1 MRDYL
6 KRALADLSQARKRLR
21 EVESEKTEP
30 IAIVSMG
37 CRLPGGVS
45 SPEDLWELVA
55 GGTDGISAFPTD
67 RGWDV
72 NGLFDP
78 DPERP
83 GKSYVKEG
91 GFVTNAAE
99 FDAAFFGISP
109 REALAMDPQQRLLL
123 ETSWEVFERA
133 GIDPTSLRGRNVGVF
148 AGTKP
153 QDYIPSLE
161 GGESSTE
168 GYALT
173 GSAGAVTSGRVSYT
187 FGFEGPA
194 VSIDTACSS
203 ALVAIHLAAQALRSG
218 ECSLALAGGVS
229 VMATPGAFVA
239 FSRQRGLAS
248 DARCK
253 AFAEGADGTSWA
265 EGVGLLLL
273 ERLSDARRNGHDVLA
288 VVRGSAVNQDGASNG
303 LTAPNGPSQRRVIR
317 QALTNSGLLARD
329 VDAVEAHGTGTSLGD
344 PIEAQALIATY
355 GQGRPADRPLWL
367 GSVKSNLGH
376 TQATAGVAGVIK
388 MVQAMRHG
396 VLPKTLHVDEPSPK
410 VDWSAGAVELLTESR
425 EWPASADRPRRAGVS
440 AFGISGTNAHV
451 ILEGVEPAGP
461 VERAVVPGGV
471 VRDGVVPLVVSGRSP
486 EAVRAQ
492 AVRLAEFLDAQ
503 PDEHRELS
511 LTDAAYSLAT
521 TRARFDHRAVVVAGS
536 VDEAREGLASVRP
549 ESVVAGRLGVLF
561 TGQGAQRV
569 GMGRELHA
577 AFPVFAEA
585 FDEVCAAVDKS
596 LGRSL
601 KDLVF
606 GDVAALL
613 DETRYA
619 QPALF
624 AVEVAL
630 FRLVESWGVRA
641 DVVAGHSIGEVTA
654 AFVAGVWSLE
664 DAAALVV
671 ARGRLMQALPSG
683 GVMFAVEAAEDEVAP
698 LLTEG
703 VSIAA
708 INGAT
713 SLVLSG
719 AGDAVAQVVARF
731 EDRRTKR
738 LRVSH
743 AFHSSLMDPM
753 LEEFRRVAAGL
764 TYHEPAV
771 PVVSNLT
778 GEVADAGRLC
788 SPEYWVEHV
797 RGTVRFHD
805 AVQALRGQKVST
817 FLELGPDGVLSGMV
831 AQDCVPSLRRDMP
844 EDRALLVTLGQLHSR
859 GVDVDWEQVFA
870 GTGARRVDLPTY
882 AFQRQRY
889 WLNPSVSGG
898 DPALATGHPLLDI
911 VVGVPETGGVVATGR
926 LSLAAQPWLA
936 DHAVSGTVLLPG
948 AALVELAIRAGDEVG
963 AEVLRE
969 LVIEAPLVVP
979 EEGAVRVQVSIGED
993 SGSGV
998 RSVAVYS
1005 RADDVDADSA
1015 WVRHASG
1022 QLGGDVPVAG
1032 AELSVWPPEGA
1043 VAVDVS
1049 HLYAELGA
1057 RGYGYGPA
1065 FQGLRAVWRR
1075 KDEVFAEVALPS
1087 SEVDS
1092 VGGFGLHPALLDA
1105 ALHAGAFS
1113 GARESDGDGLF
1124 LPFAWSGVS
1133 LHASGASSLRV
1144 RLTSTGAES
1153 LSLDLADGAGV
1164 PVASVESLVLRA
1176 VTEEQLRVSGG
1187 GGGDALFRVE
1197 WSPVPVREDAD
1208 DVAVDAEVELLE
1220 VESAALSA
1228 EDVCRVSA
1236 DVLSVV
1242 QSFLGSSGSGCLVV
1256 VTRGA
1261 VDVAG
1266 SVDAAGGGGSGVVD
1280 PVAAAVWGLV
1290 RSAQAENPGRI
1301 VLLDVAVG
1309 EPVPVGGVLAGV
1321 VASGEPQV
1329 AVRSGGV
1336 FVPRLSRVASPV
1348 SVEPVFRAGGTVLVT
1363 GGTGTLGAVV
1373 ARHLVAVH
1381 GVRSLVLTSRRGLE
1395 APGAQVLKAELERA
1409 GAVVR
1414 VAACDVADRDA
1425 LAGLLKDMLADAPLS
1440 GVVHT
1445 AGVLDDGVIAG
1456 LTPGRLAGVFR
1467 PKVDAVLTLHEVTQG
1482 MDLDAF
1488 VLYSSASG
1496 VLGGPGQG
1504 NYSAANAFLDAFAQ
1518 WRRGQGLP
1526 AVSLAWG
1533 LWGASSAM
1541 TGSLGESDQ
1550 ARMSRGGVRPLSVDE
1565 GMALFDAGVGAG
1577 EAHLVPVKFDF
1588 AALTEQAATDQ
1599 MPSMLR
1605 GLVRRPR
1612 RTAFAES
1619 GSTTGDSLTGSLAAL
1634 AVDEQKRHLVELVSG
1649 EAAVVLGH
1657 AGAGSIGAGQAF
1669 NDLGFDSLTAV
1680 ELRNRLNAVTGLRL
1694 PATLIFDYPSP
1705 GVLAEFLR
1713 LELVGEEA
1721 VAAEAVAG
1729 RGLSAVSVAEDP
1741 IAIVAMGCRLP
1752 GGVGS
1757 PEDLWRLVA
1766 EGRDG
1771 ISAFPEDRGWDV
1783 ERLFD
1788 PDPDAVGKSSVRHGG
1803 FLHDAGEFDPGFFG
1817 ISPREALAMD
1827 PQQRLLLETS
1837 WEVLERAGI
1846 DPTSLKGSR
1855 TGVFAGAMYHDYSE
1869 AVAAGSLASG
1879 RISYALGLEGPSVT
1893 VDTAC
1898 SSSLVAMHSAIQ
1910 ALRNGEC
1917 SLALAGGVAVM
1928 STPIAFVQFSRQ
1940 RGLAADGRCK
1950 SFAAGADGTSWAEG
1964 VGLVLLERLSD
1975 ARRNGHEVLAL
1986 VRGSAVNQDGASNG
2000 ITAPNGP
2007 SQQRVIRQALA
2018 SAGLSAADVDAVEAH
2033 GTGTSLGDPIEAQ
2046 ALIATYGQE
2055 RSGEDRP
2062 LWLGSLK
2069 SNIGHAQ
2076 AAAGVAGVI
2085 KMVQAM
2091 RHGVLPKTLHVDE
2104 PSPKVDWSA
2113 GAVELLTESREWPAV
2128 PDRPRRAAVSSFGI
2142 SGTNAHVILEAVAPV
2157 APVAPVVP
2165 GGVVRDGVVP
2175 LVVSGRS
2182 PEAVRAQVAR
2192 LAEFLGQ
2199 ERGLTLPD
2207 VAYSLA
2213 TSRARFDHRAVVVA
2227 GSVDEAREGLA
2238 SVDPQGVVAGRL
2250 GVLFTGQ
2257 GSQRVGMGRGLYEAF
2272 PVFAEA
2278 FNEVCAVVD
2287 EGLGRSLKDLVFG
2300 DEAALL
2306 DETRYAQ
2313 PALFA
2318 VEVALFRLVE
2328 SWGVRPHYV
2337 AGHSIGEVTAAF
2349 VAGVWSLED
2358 AAALVVARG
2367 RLMQALPSGGVMF
2380 AVEAAE
2386 DEVTPLLTEGVSIAA
2401 INGPTSLVLS
2411 GAGDAVAQVV
2421 SRFEDRRTKRL
2432 RVSHAF
2438 HSSLMDPM
2446 LEEFRRVAAG
2456 LTYHEPVVPVV
2467 SNLTGEVAD
2476 AGRLCSP
2483 EYWVEHVRGTV
2494 RFHDGVQALRE
2505 QKVSTFLE
2513 LGPDGVLSGM
2523 VAQDCVPSL
2532 RRDVPEGRA
2541 LLVTL
2546 GQLHSRGVDVDWEQ
2560 VFAGAG
2566 ARRVDLPTYAF
2577 QRQRYWL
2584 NSNVPVADPA
2594 FAVEHPLLDSVI
2606 SVPDTGG
2613 VVATGR
2619 LSLAAQP
2626 WLADHAVSGTVLL
2639 PGTALVELAVRA
2651 GDEVGARSLR
2661 ELIIEAP
2668 LVIPDKGA
2676 VRIQVSVGADTGN
2689 GVRSVAVYSRPDDTE
2704 AGSPWVR
2711 HASGQLSAEAP
2722 VPGAAFRVW
2731 PPEGAVAVNV
2741 TDLYEGLADR
2751 GYGYGPVFQG
2761 LRAVWRRDDQVFAE
2775 VALPSGEADA
2785 AAGFGLH
2792 PALLDAA
2799 LHAGAFAE
2807 PHGSDD
2813 EGGGGVRLPFAWSGV
2828 SLHAS
2833 GASSLRVRLT
2843 STGAESLSLDLA
2855 DGAGVPVASVESLV
2869 LRAVTEEQLRV
2880 SGGGGGDALFR
2891 VEWSPVPV
2899 REDADDVAVDAEVE
2913 LLEVES
2919 AALSAG
2925 DVCRVSADVL
2935 SGVQSFLVSSGSG
2948 CLVVVTRGAVDV
2960 AGSVDAAGGGGSGV
2974 VDPVAAAVWGLVRS
2988 AQAENPGRIVLLDVA
3003 VGEPV
3008 PVGGVLAGVVASG
3021 ESQVAVR
3028 SGGVFV
3034 PRLVRA
3040 VVPGSVEPV
3049 FRAGGTVLVT
3059 GGTGTLGA
3067 VVARHLV
3074 AVHGV
3079 RSLVLTSR
3087 RGLEAPGAQRLK
3099 AELERSGAVVRV
3111 AACDVADRDALAGL
3125 LKDMLADAPLSGV
3138 VHTAGVLDDGVI
3150 AGLTPERLAGVFRP
3164 KVDAVLTL
3172 HEATRDLDLD
3182 AFVLYS
3188 SASGVLG
3195 GPGQGNYSAANAFLD
3210 AFAQWRRGQGLP
3222 AVSLA
3227 WGLWGDTGGMA
3238 GALDETDQARMRRSG
3253 VRPLSVDEGMAL
3265 FDAAI
3270 GADEPAL
3277 VPVKFDLTALAAQ
3290 AGAGQL
3296 ATMLQELVRRPRRTA
3311 ASGGPVPADTL
3322 SDRLAGLPEEEQTE
3336 TLLDLVRDEV
3346 AVVLGHADAGN
3357 IIPGQAFSE
3366 LGFDSL
3372 TAVELRN
3379 RLAGVT
3385 GLPLPATLIFDY
3397 PSPAAITEH
3406 LRAELVPEAATGTV
3420 QLADVDEAGLR
3431 KALASVPLARLEE
3444 LGVLRQLLRL
3454 VAAAPGAADSGTAA
3468 SASSETRQNAAHMI
3482 ADMDVADLIERAMGN
3497 TTN

>member
-21 EVESEKTEP
+21 EVESEKTDP

-45 SPEDLWELVA
+45 SPADLWELVA

-67 RGWDV
+67 RGWEV

-91 GFVTNAAE
+91 GFVTDAAE
-99 FDAAFFGISP
+99 FDAGFFGISP

-273 ERLSDARRNGHDVLA
+273 ERLSDARRNGHEVLA
-288 VVRGSAVNQDGASNG
+288 LVRGSAVNQDGASNG

-317 QALTNSGLLARD
+317 QALTNSGLLATD

-367 GSVKSNLGH
+367 GSVKSNIGH

-396 VLPKTLHVDEPSPK
+396 VLPKTLHVDAPSSE

-425 EWPASADRPRRAGVS
+425 EWPAVADRPRRAGVS

-451 ILEGVEPAGP
+451 ILEAVEPAGP

-492 AVRLAEFLDAQ
+492 AVRLAEFLDR
-503 PDEHRELS
+503 ERELS

-521 TRARFDHRAVVVAGS
+521 ARARFDHRAVVVAGS
-536 VDEAREGLASVRP
+536 VEEARVGLASVRS
-549 ESVVAGRLGVLF
+549 ETVVAGRLGVLF
-561 TGQGAQRV
+561 TGQGAQRA
-569 GMGRELHA
+569 GMGRELYEV
-577 AFPVFAEA
+577 FPVFADA

-606 GDVAALL
+606 GDEAALL

-630 FRLVESWGVRA
+630 FRLVRSWGVRPHY
-641 DVVAGHSIGEVTA
+641 VAGHSIGEVTA
-654 AFVAGVWSLE
+654 AYVAGVWSLE

-683 GVMFAVEAAEDEVAP
+683 GVMFAVEAAEGEVTP
-698 LLTEG
+698 LLGDG
-703 VSIAA
+703 VSVAA

-719 AGDAVAQVVARF
+719 AEDAVAAVVARF
-731 EDRRTKR
+731 EGRRIKR

-753 LEEFRRVAAGL
+753 LEEFRRVVAGL

-805 AVQALRGQKVST
+805 GVQTLREQKVST
-817 FLELGPDGVLSGMV
+817 FVELGPDGVLSGMV
-831 AQDCVPSLRRDMP
+831 AQDCVPSLRRGMP

-859 GVDVDWEQVFA
+859 GVDVDWEKVFA

-936 DHAVSGTVLLPG
+936 DHAVSGRVLLPG

-963 AEVLRE
+963 ADVLRE

-979 EEGAVRVQVSIGED
+979 DEGAVRVQVSVGED

-1005 RADDVDADSA
+1005 RADDADADSA

-1022 QLGGDVPVAG
+1022 QLGGNVPAAG
-1032 AELSVWPPEGA
+1032 AGLGVWPPEGA

-1057 RGYGYGPA
+1057 RGYGYGPV

-1197 WSPVPVREDAD
+1197 WSRLPVRDDAD
-1208 DVAVDAEVELLE
+1208 ATADAEVLE
-1220 VESAALSA
+1220 VPSAALDA
-1228 EDVCRVSA
+1228 GAVCAVTA
-1236 DVLSVV
+1236 GVLSAV
-1242 QSFLGSSGSGCLVV
+1242 QSFLVSSGSGRLVV

-1261 VDVAG
+1261 VDVA
-1266 SVDAAGGGGSGVVD
+1266 AGGGSGVVD

-1290 RSAQAENPGRI
+1290 RSAQAENPGRM
-1301 VLLDVAVG
+1301 VLLDVGVG
-1309 EPVPVGGVLAGV
+1309 EPVPAGKVLAGV
-1321 VASGEPQV
+1321 VALGEPQV

-1336 FVPRLSRVASPV
+1336 FVPRLVRAVVPGF
-1348 SVEPVFRAGGTVLVT
+1348 VEPVFRSGGTVLVT

-1395 APGAQVLKAELERA
+1395 APGAQMLKAELEQA

-1425 LAGLLKDMLADAPLS
+1425 LAGLLAGVPVDAPLS

-1456 LTPGRLAGVFR
+1456 LTAERLAGVFR
-1467 PKVDAVLTLHEVTQG
+1467 PKVDAVLTLHEATQG

-1488 VLYSSASG
+1488 VLYSSAAG

-1550 ARMSRGGVRPLSVDE
+1550 ARMSRGGIRPLSVDE
-1565 GMALFDAGVGAG
+1565 GMALFDAGLGAD
-1577 EAHLVPVKFDF
+1577 EPALVPVKFDF
-1588 AALTEQAATDQ
+1588 AVLTEQAATDR
-1599 MPSMLR
+1599 MPFMLR
-1605 GLVRRPR
+1605 GLIRRPR
-1612 RTAFAES
+1612 RTAVADT
-1619 GSTTGDSLTGSLAAL
+1619 GSTIGDSLTGSLAAL
-1634 AVDEQKRHLVELVSG
+1634 TVDEQKRHLVELVSG
-1649 EAAVVLGH
+1649 EVAVVLGH

-1713 LELVGEEA
+1713 VELVGEEA
-1721 VAAEAVAG
+1721 VAESVAG
-1729 RGLSAVSVAEDP
+1729 RGLSAVSVSEDP

-1752 GGVGS
+1752 GGVAS

-1783 ERLFD
+1783 ARLFD
-1788 PDPDAVGKSSVRHGG
+1788 PDPDAVGRSTVRHGG
-1803 FLHDAGEFDPGFFG
+1803 FLHDAGEFDPAFFG
-1817 ISPREALAMD
+1817 VSPREALAMD

-1898 SSSLVAMHSAIQ
+1898 SSSLVAMHSAMQ
-1910 ALRNGEC
+1910 SLRNGEC

-2000 ITAPNGP
+2000 LTAPNGP

-2018 SAGLSAADVDAVEAH
+2018 NAGLSAADVDAVEAH

-2055 RSGEDRP
+2055 RPGVDRP

-2113 GAVELLTESREWPAV
+2113 GAVELLTEPQQWQAAHG
-2128 PDRPRRAAVSSFGI
+2128 RPRRAAVSSFGI
-2142 SGTNAHVILEAVAPV
+2142 SGTNAHLILEAVEKDAPEPT
-2157 APVAPVVP
+2157 ATR
-2165 GGVVRDGVVP
+2165 GLVP
-2175 LVVSGRS
+2175 LVLSGRTA
-2182 PEAVRAQVAR
+2182 EAVSAQARR
-2192 LAEFLGQ
+2192 LAGHLELHR
-2199 ERGLTLPD
+2199 ELSLTD
-2207 VAYSLA
+2207 AAYSLA
-2213 TSRARFDHRAVVVA
+2213 TTRARFDHRAVVVA
-2227 GSVDEAREGLA
+2227 GSVEEAREGLA
-2238 SVDPQGVVAGRL
+2238 SVRPETVVAGRL

-2257 GSQRVGMGRGLYEAF
+2257 GAQRAGMGRELYEVF
-2272 PVFAEA
+2272 PVFADA
-2278 FNEVCAVVD
+2278 FDEVCAAVD
-2287 EGLGRSLKDLVFG
+2287 KSLGRSLKDLVFG

-2306 DETRYAQ
+2306 DETGYAQ

-2337 AGHSIGEVTAAF
+2337 AGHSIGEVTAAY

-2386 DEVTPLLTEGVSIAA
+2386 GEVTPLLGDGVSVAA
-2401 INGPTSLVLS
+2401 INGATSLVLS
-2411 GAGDAVAQVV
+2411 GAEDAVAAVV
-2421 SRFEDRRTKRL
+2421 ARFEGRRIKRL

-2446 LEEFRRVAAG
+2446 LEEFRRVVAG
-2456 LTYHEPVVPVV
+2456 LTYHEPAVPVV

-2494 RFHDGVQALRE
+2494 RFHDGVQTLRS
-2505 QKVSTFLE
+2505 QKVSTFVE

-2532 RRDVPEGRA
+2532 RRDMPEDRA

-2546 GQLHSRGVDVDWEQ
+2546 GQLHSRGVDVDWEK
-2560 VFAGAG
+2560 VFAGTG

-2584 NSNVPVADPA
+2584 NSNVSVGDPA
-2594 FAVEHPLLDSVI
+2594 FAVEHALLDSVI

-2639 PGTALVELAVRA
+2639 PGAALVELAVRA

-2668 LVIPDKGA
+2668 LVIPDRGA
-2676 VRIQVSVGADTGN
+2676 VRIQVSVGEDSGS
-2689 GVRSVAVYSRPDDTE
+2689 GVRSVAVYSRADD
-2704 AGSPWVR
+2704 ADADSAWVR
-2711 HASGQLSAEAP
+2711 HASGQLGGN
-2722 VPGAAFRVW
+2722 VPAAGAGLGVW
-2731 PPEGAVAVNV
+2731 PPEGAVAVDV
-2741 TDLYEGLADR
+2741 SHLYEGLADR
-2751 GYGYGPVFQG
+2751 GYGYGPAFQG
-2761 LRAVWRRDDQVFAE
+2761 LRAVWRRDDEVFAE
-2775 VALPSGEADA
+2775 VALPSGEVDA

-2813 EGGGGVRLPFAWSGV
+2813 EGEGVRLPFAWSGV

-2869 LRAVTEEQLRV
+2869 VRGVTEEQLRV

-2891 VEWSPVPV
+2891 VEWSRLPV
-2899 REDADDVAVDAEVE
+2899 RDDADATADAEV
-2913 LLEVES
+2913 LEVPS
-2919 AALSAG
+2919 AALDAG
-2925 DVCRVSADVL
+2925 AVCAVTAGVL
-2935 SGVQSFLVSSGSG
+2935 SAVQSFLVSSGSG
-2948 CLVVVTRGAVDV
+2948 RLVVVTRGAVDV
-2960 AGSVDAAGGGGSGV
+2960 AAGGGSGV

-2988 AQAENPGRIVLLDVA
+2988 AQAENPGRMVLLDVG

-3008 PVGGVLAGVVASG
+3008 PAGKVLAGVVALG
-3021 ESQVAVR
+3021 EPQVAVR

-3034 PRLVRA
+3034 PRLSR
-3040 VVPGSVEPV
+3040 VVSPSSAEPV
-3049 FRAGGTVLVT
+3049 FRSGGTVLVT

-3087 RGLEAPGAQRLK
+3087 RGLEAPGAQMLK
-3099 AELERSGAVVRV
+3099 AELEQAGAVVRV

-3125 LKDMLADAPLSGV
+3125 LNDMLADAPLSGV

-3150 AGLTPERLAGVFRP
+3150 AGLTAERLAGVFRP

-3172 HEATRDLDLD
+3172 HEATQGMDLD

-3188 SASGVLG
+3188 SAAGVLG

-3265 FDAAI
+3265 FDAGL

-3290 AGAGQL
+3290 VGVGQL
-3296 ATMLQELVRRPRRTA
+3296 ATMLQGLVRRPRRTA
-3311 ASGGPVPADTL
+3311 AAGGPVPADTL

-3336 TLLDLVRDEV
+3336 RLLDLVRDEV

-3385 GLPLPATLIFDY
+3385 GIPLPATLIFDY
-3397 PSPAAITEH
+3397 PSPAAITEL
-3406 LRAELVPEAATGTV
+3406 LRAELVPDAATGTV

-3444 LGVLRQLLRL
+3444 LGVLGQLLRL
-3454 VAAAPGAADSGTAA
+3454 VAAPGAADSGAA
-3468 SASSETRQNAAHMI
+3468 TSASSETRQNAAHMI

>member
-21 EVESEKTEP
+21 EVESEKADP

-91 GFVTNAAE
+91 GFVTDAAE

-317 QALTNSGLLARD
+317 QALTNSGLLATD

-396 VLPKTLHVDEPSPK
+396 VLPKTLHVDAPSSE

-425 EWPASADRPRRAGVS
+425 VWPAAADRPRRAGVS

-451 ILEGVEPAGP
+451 ILEAVEPAVR
-461 VERAVVPGGV
+461 VERAVVP
-471 VRDGVVPLVVSGRSP
+471 DGVVPLVVSGKSP

-492 AVRLAEFLDAQ
+492 AARLAGFLDQ
-503 PDEHRELS
+503 ERGLTLS
-511 LTDAAYSLAT
+511 DVAFSLAT
-521 TRARFDHRAVVVAGS
+521 ARARFDHRAVVVAGS
-536 VDEAREGLASVRP
+536 VEEAREGLASVDP
-549 ESVVAGRLGVLF
+549 QGVVAGRLGVLF

-577 AFPVFAEA
+577 VFPVFAEA
-585 FDEVCAAVDKS
+585 FDEVCAAVDEI

-606 GDVAALL
+606 EGGDLL

-630 FRLVESWGVRA
+630 FRLVESWGVRPHYL
-641 DVVAGHSIGEVTA
+641 AGHSIGEVTA

-683 GVMFAVEAAEDEVAP
+683 GVMFAVEAAEDEVTP
-698 LLTEG
+698 LLTDG

-708 INGAT
+708 VNGAT

-719 AGDAVAQVVARF
+719 AGDAVAAVVARF

-753 LEEFRRVAAGL
+753 LEEFRRVVAGL
-764 TYHEPAV
+764 TFHEPV
-771 PVVSNLT
+771 LPVVSNLT

-805 AVQALRGQKVST
+805 GVQALRDQKVST
-817 FLELGPDGVLSGMV
+817 FVELGPDGVLSAMV
-831 AQDCVPSLRRDMP
+831 AQDCVPSLRRDLA
-844 EDRALLVTLGQLHSR
+844 EDRALLTALGQLHSR
-859 GVDVDWEQVFA
+859 GVDVDWEKVFA
-870 GTGARRVDLPTY
+870 GTGAQRVDLPTY
-882 AFQRQRY
+882 AFQRQRF

-926 LSLAAQPWLA
+926 LSLVTQPWLA

-963 AEVLRE
+963 AGVLRE

-979 EEGAVRVQVSIGED
+979 DEGAVRIQVSVGED
-993 SGSGV
+993 IGSGV
-998 RSVAVYS
+998 RPVAVYS
-1005 RADDVDADSA
+1005 RPDDTEADSP

-1022 QLGGDVPVAG
+1022 QLGAEVAVPAAG
-1032 AELSVWPPEGA
+1032 FGVWPPEGA

-1049 HLYAELGA
+1049 HLYTELGA
-1057 RGYGYGPA
+1057 RGYGYGPV
-1065 FQGLRAVWRR
+1065 FEGLRAVWRR
-1075 KDEVFAEVALPS
+1075 KDEVFAEVALPA

-1197 WSPVPVREDAD
+1197 WSPVPVRDDAD
-1208 DVAVDAEVELLE
+1208 AAADVEVLEVPSAAPDAGAVVAVTAGV
-1220 VESAALSA
+1220 LSA
-1228 EDVCRVSA
+1228 
-1236 DVLSVV
+1236 V
-1242 QSFLGSSGSGCLVV
+1242 QSFLVSSGSGRLVV

-1261 VDVAG
+1261 VVVA
-1266 SVDAAGGGGSGVVD
+1266 VGGGSGGVD
-1280 PVAAAVWGLV
+1280 PVVAAVWGLV

-1301 VLLDVAVG
+1301 VLLDVAAG
-1309 EPVPVGGVLAGV
+1309 DPVPVGGVLAGV
-1321 VASGEPQV
+1321 VALGEPQV

-1336 FVPRLSRVASPV
+1336 FVPRLVRAVVAS
-1348 SVEPVFRAGGTVLVT
+1348 SAEPVFRSGGTVLVT
-1363 GGTGTLGAVV
+1363 GGTGSLGAVV

-1381 GVRSLVLTSRRGLE
+1381 GVRSLVLTSRRGLD
-1395 APGAQVLKAELERA
+1395 APGARTLKAELEQA

-1425 LAGLLKDMLADAPLS
+1425 LAGLLAGVPVDAPLS

-1456 LTPGRLAGVFR
+1456 LTAERLAGVFR
-1467 PKVDAVLTLHEVTQG
+1467 PKVDAVLTLHEATRG

-1550 ARMSRGGVRPLSVDE
+1550 ARMSRGGIRPLSVEE
-1565 GMALFDAGVGAG
+1565 GMALFDAGLGAD

-1588 AALTEQAATDQ
+1588 AALTEQAATDR

-1612 RTAFAES
+1612 RTAVAETS
-1619 GSTTGDSLTGSLAAL
+1619 STIGDSLTGSLAAL
-1634 AVDEQKRHLVELVSG
+1634 TVDEQKRHLVELVSG
-1649 EAAVVLGH
+1649 EVAVVLGH

-1721 VAAEAVAG
+1721 VAAESVAG

-1752 GGVGS
+1752 GGVAS

-1783 ERLFD
+1783 ARLFD
-1788 PDPDAVGKSSVRHGG
+1788 PDPDAVGKSTVRHGG
-1803 FLHDAGEFDPGFFG
+1803 FLHDAGEFDPAFFG

-1855 TGVFAGAMYHDYSE
+1855 TGVFTGAMYHDYSE

-1879 RISYALGLEGPSVT
+1879 RISYALGLEGPSLT

-1898 SSSLVAMHSAIQ
+1898 SSSLVAMHSAMQ
-1910 ALRNGEC
+1910 SLRNGEC

-2000 ITAPNGP
+2000 LTAPNGP

-2018 SAGLSAADVDAVEAH
+2018 SAGLSAADIDVVEAH

-2055 RSGEDRP
+2055 RPGQDRP

-2113 GAVELLTESREWPAV
+2113 GAVELLTESRQWPAE
-2128 PDRPRRAAVSSFGI
+2128 PFRPRRAAVSSFGI
-2142 SGTNAHVILEAVAPV
+2142 SGTNAHVILEAVEPAV
-2157 APVAPVVP
+2157 RVERAVVP
-2165 GGVVRDGVVP
+2165 DGVVP

-2182 PEAVRAQVAR
+2182 PEAVRVQAAR
-2192 LAEFLGQ
+2192 LAGFLGQ
-2199 ERGLTLPD
+2199 EPGLSLTD
-2207 VAYSLA
+2207 VALSLA
-2213 TSRARFDHRAVVVA
+2213 VARARFDHRVVVVA
-2227 GSVDEAREGLA
+2227 GSVEEAREGLA
-2238 SVDPQGVVAGRL
+2238 SVDPQVVIPGRL

-2257 GSQRVGMGRGLYEAF
+2257 GAQRVGMGRELHAAF

-2278 FNEVCAVVD
+2278 FDEVCAAVD
-2287 EGLGRSLKDLVFG
+2287 EILGRSLKDLVFEGG
-2300 DEAALL
+2300 DLL

-2328 SWGVRPHYV
+2328 SWGVRPHYL

-2386 DEVTPLLTEGVSIAA
+2386 DEVTPLLTDGVSIAA
-2401 INGPTSLVLS
+2401 VNGATSLVLS
-2411 GAGDAVAQVV
+2411 GAGDAVAAVV
-2421 SRFEDRRTKRL
+2421 ARFEDRRTKRL

-2446 LEEFRRVAAG
+2446 LEEFRRVVAG
-2456 LTYHEPVVPVV
+2456 LTFHEPVLPVV

-2494 RFHDGVQALRE
+2494 RFHDGVQALRD
-2505 QKVSTFLE
+2505 QKVSTFVE

-2532 RRDVPEGRA
+2532 RRDLAEDRA

-2546 GQLHSRGVDVDWEQ
+2546 GQLHSRGVDVDWEK

-2577 QRQRYWL
+2577 QRQRFWL

-2594 FAVEHPLLDSVI
+2594 FALEHPLLDSVI

-2613 VVATGR
+2613 VLCTGR

-2651 GDEVGARSLR
+2651 GDEVRTGALR
-2661 ELIIEAP
+2661 ELVIEAP
-2668 LVIPDKGA
+2668 LVIPDGGA
-2676 VRIQVSVGADTGN
+2676 IRVQVSVGADTGS
-2689 GVRSVAVYSRPDDTE
+2689 GVRPVAVYSRPDDTE
-2704 AGSPWVR
+2704 ADSPWVR
-2711 HASGQLSAEAP
+2711 HASGQLGAEVA
-2722 VPGAAFRVW
+2722 VPAAGFGVW
-2731 PPEGAVAVNV
+2731 PPEGAVAVDV
-2741 TDLYEGLADR
+2741 SDAYEKLTDR

-2761 LRAVWRRDDQVFAE
+2761 LRAVWRRDDEVFAE
-2775 VALPSGEADA
+2775 VALPSGEVDS

-2799 LHAGAFAE
+2799 LHAGAFAGARE
-2807 PHGSDD
+2807 SDG
-2813 EGGGGVRLPFAWSGV
+2813 EGLFLPFAWNGV

-2855 DGAGVPVASVESLV
+2855 DGEGVPVASVESLV

-2880 SGGGGGDALFR
+2880 SGGGDGDALFR

-2899 REDADDVAVDAEVE
+2899 REDADDVEVE
-2913 LLEVES
+2913 VEVLEVPSASLDARAVREVTAGVLS
-2919 AALSAG
+2919 AA
-2925 DVCRVSADVL
+2925 
-2935 SGVQSFLVSSGSG
+2935 QSFLGSSGSG
-2948 CLVVVTRGAVDV
+2948 WLVVVTRGAVDV
-2960 AGSVDAAGGGGSGV
+2960 GVGGGSAG
-2974 VDPVAAAVWGLVRS
+2974 VDPVAAAVWGLMRS
-2988 AQAENPGRIVLLDVA
+2988 AQAESPGRVVLVDVA
-3003 VGEPV
+3003 AGEPV

-3034 PRLVRA
+3034 PRLVRVVA
-3040 VVPGSVEPV
+3040 VPSGGGV
-3049 FRAGGTVLVT
+3049 FRPGGTVLVT

-3079 RSLVLTSR
+3079 RSLVLASR
-3087 RGLEAPGAQRLK
+3087 RGIDAPGAVALR
-3099 AELERSGAVVRV
+3099 AELERAGAEVVV
-3111 AACDVADRDALAGL
+3111 AACDVADRDALAELVGSVP
-3125 LKDMLADAPLSGV
+3125 AGAPLSGV

-3210 AFAQWRRGQGLP
+3210 GFARWRRGQGLS

-3227 WGLWGDTGGMA
+3227 WGLWDDIGGMA
-3238 GALDETDQARMRRSG
+3238 GALDQTDQARMRRSG
-3253 VRPLSVDEGMAL
+3253 IRPLSVEEGMAL

-3270 GADEPAL
+3270 GADEPAPI
-3277 VPVKFDLTALAAQ
+3277 PVKFDLTALSAQ
-3290 AGAGQL
+3290 AGADQL
-3296 ATMLQELVRRPRRTA
+3296 PSILKGLVRKLRRNA
-3311 ASGGPVPADTL
+3311 AVGGPVPADSL
-3322 SDRLAGLPEEEQTE
+3322 SVRLAGLPEEAQTE
-3336 TLLDLVRDEV
+3336 ALLDLVRDEV
-3346 AVVLGHADAGN
+3346 AVVLGHTDPGN

-3379 RLAGVT
+3379 RLAGAT
-3385 GLPLPATLIFDY
+3385 GISLPATLIFDY

-3406 LRAELVPEAATGTV
+3406 LRAELIPDAATGTV
-3420 QLADVDEAGLR
+3420 ELADVDEVGLR
-3431 KALASVPLARLEE
+3431 KALASVPLNRLEE
-3444 LGVLRQLLRL
+3444 LGVLQQLLRL
-3454 VAAAPGAADSGTAA
+3454 VAATPGAADSGATTV
-3468 SASSETRQNAAHMI
+3468 ASSATRQNAAHLI

>member
-1 MRDYL
+1 MTTNDDKLRDYL

-21 EVESEKTEP
+21 EVESEKTDP
-30 IAIVSMG
+30 IAIVAMG

-67 RGWDV
+67 RGWNV

-91 GFVTNAAE
+91 GFVTDAAE

-239 FSRQRGLAS
+239 FSRQRGLAP

-317 QALTNSGLLARD
+317 QALTNSGLLATD

-396 VLPKTLHVDEPSPK
+396 VLPKTLHVDAPSSE

-425 EWPASADRPRRAGVS
+425 EWPAVADRPRRAGVS

-451 ILEGVEPAGP
+451 IVEGVEPAAL
-461 VERAVVPGGV
+461 VERAVVPG
-471 VRDGVVPLVVSGRSP
+471 GVVPLVVSGRSP

-492 AVRLAEFLDAQ
+492 AVRLAGFLDQ
-503 PDEHRELS
+503 ERELS

-521 TRARFDHRAVVVAGS
+521 SRARFDHRAVVVAGS
-536 VDEAREGLASVRP
+536 VEEAREGLASVRP
-549 ESVVAGRLGVLF
+549 ETVVAGRLGVLF
-561 TGQGAQRV
+561 TGQGAQRA
-569 GMGRELHA
+569 GMGRELYA
-577 AFPVFAEA
+577 AFPVFAEV
-585 FDEVCAAVDKS
+585 FDGVCVAVDKS

-606 GDVAALL
+606 EGGDLL

-630 FRLVESWGVRA
+630 FRLLESWGVRPHY
-641 DVVAGHSIGEVTA
+641 VAGHSIGEVTA

-671 ARGRLMQALPSG
+671 ARGRLMQVLPSG
-683 GVMFAVEAAEDEVAP
+683 GVMFAVEAAEEEVTP
-698 LLTEG
+698 LLTDG

-708 INGAT
+708 INGPA

-719 AGDAVAQVVARF
+719 AEDVVAQVVARF
-731 EDRRTKR
+731 ADRRVKR

-753 LEEFRRVAAGL
+753 LEEFRRVVAGL
-764 TYHEPAV
+764 TYREPVVA
-771 PVVSNLT
+771 VVSNLT

-805 AVQALRGQKVST
+805 GVQALREQRVST
-817 FLELGPDGVLSGMV
+817 FVELGPDGVLSGMV
-831 AQDCVPSLRRDMP
+831 AQDCVPSLRRDLP
-844 EDRALLVTLGQLHSR
+844 EDRALLTALGQLHSR
-859 GVDVDWEQVFA
+859 GVDVDWAKVFA
-870 GTGARRVDLPTY
+870 GTGAQRVDLPTY
-882 AFQRQRY
+882 AFQRQRF

-979 EEGAVRVQVSIGED
+979 DEGAVRVQVSVGAD
-993 SGSGV
+993 TGSGV

-1005 RADDVDADSA
+1005 RADDADSDSA

-1022 QLGGDVPVAG
+1022 QLGGDVPAAG
-1032 AELSVWPPEGA
+1032 AGLSVWPPEGA

-1197 WSPVPVREDAD
+1197 WSRRPVRDDAD
-1208 DVAVDAEVELLE
+1208 DVEVELLE
-1220 VESAALSA
+1220 VESASLSA
-1228 EDVCRVSA
+1228 RDVRRVSA
-1236 DVLSVV
+1236 GVLSAV
-1242 QSFLGSSGSGCLVV
+1242 QSFLVSSGSGRLVV

-1266 SVDAAGGGGSGVVD
+1266 PVDAAGGGGSGVVD

-1290 RSAQAENPGRI
+1290 RSAQAEDPGRI

-1309 EPVPVGGVLAGV
+1309 EPVPAGGVLAGV

-1336 FVPRLSRVASPV
+1336 FVARLVRAVVPA

-1395 APGAQVLKAELERA
+1395 APGAQMLKAELEQA

-1425 LAGLLKDMLADAPLS
+1425 LAQLLAGVPVDAPLS

-1456 LTPGRLAGVFR
+1456 LTAERLAGVFR
-1467 PKVDAVLTLHEVTQG
+1467 PKVDAVLTLHEATRG
-1482 MDLDAF
+1482 LDLDVF

-1550 ARMSRGGVRPLSVDE
+1550 ARMSRGGIRPLSVDE
-1565 GMALFDAGVGAG
+1565 GMALFDSAIGAD

-1588 AALTEQAATDQ
+1588 AVLTEQAATDQ
-1599 MPSMLR
+1599 MPSVLR

-1612 RTAFAES
+1612 RTAVAES
-1619 GSTTGDSLTGSLAAL
+1619 GSTISDSLTGSLAAL
-1634 AVDEQKRHLVELVSG
+1634 TVDEQQRHLVELVSG
-1649 EAAVVLGH
+1649 EVAVVLGH

-1721 VAAEAVAG
+1721 VAAESVAG
-1729 RGLSAVSVAEDP
+1729 RGLSAVSVSEDP

-1752 GGVGS
+1752 GGVAS

-1783 ERLFD
+1783 ARLFD
-1788 PDPDAVGKSSVRHGG
+1788 PDPDAVGKSTVRHGG

-1855 TGVFAGAMYHDYSE
+1855 TGVFTGAMYHDYSE

-1898 SSSLVAMHSAIQ
+1898 SSSLVAMHSAMQ

-2000 ITAPNGP
+2000 LTAPNGP

-2046 ALIATYGQE
+2046 ALIATYG
-2055 RSGEDRP
+2055 RGRPADRP

-2091 RHGVLPKTLHVDE
+2091 RHGVLPKTLHVDA
-2104 PSPKVDWSA
+2104 PSSEVDWSA

-2128 PDRPRRAAVSSFGI
+2128 ADRPRRAAVSSFGI
-2142 SGTNAHVILEAVAPV
+2142 SGTNAHLILEAVEKDASEPTTTR
-2157 APVAPVVP
+2157 
-2165 GGVVRDGVVP
+2165 GLVP
-2175 LVVSGRS
+2175 LVLSGRTA
-2182 PEAVRAQVAR
+2182 EAVSAQARR
-2192 LAEFLGQ
+2192 LADHLELHR
-2199 ERGLTLPD
+2199 ELSLTD
-2207 VAYSLA
+2207 AAFSLA

-2227 GSVDEAREGLA
+2227 GSVEEAREGLA
-2238 SVDPQGVVAGRL
+2238 SVRPETVVAGRL

-2257 GSQRVGMGRGLYEAF
+2257 GAQRAGMGRELHAAF

-2278 FNEVCAVVD
+2278 FDGVCVAVD
-2287 EGLGRSLKDLVFG
+2287 KSLGRSLKDLVFEG
-2300 DEAALL
+2300 GGLL

-2318 VEVALFRLVE
+2318 VEVALFRLLE
-2328 SWGVRPHYV
+2328 SWGVRADV
-2337 AGHSIGEVTAAF
+2337 LAGHSIGEVTAAF

-2367 RLMQALPSGGVMF
+2367 RLMQVLPSGGVMF

-2386 DEVTPLLTEGVSIAA
+2386 DEVTPLLTDGVSIAA
-2401 INGPTSLVLS
+2401 INGPASLVLS
-2411 GAGDAVAQVV
+2411 GAEDVVAQVV
-2421 SRFEDRRTKRL
+2421 ARFADRRVKRL

-2446 LEEFRRVAAG
+2446 LEEFRRVVAG
-2456 LTYHEPVVPVV
+2456 LTYREPVVAVV
-2467 SNLTGEVAD
+2467 SNLTGQVAD

-2494 RFHDGVQALRE
+2494 RFHDGVQTLRD
-2505 QKVSTFLE
+2505 QRVSTFVE

-2532 RRDVPEGRA
+2532 RRDLPEDRA
-2541 LLVTL
+2541 LLLTL
-2546 GQLHSRGVDVDWEQ
+2546 GQLHSRGVDVDWAK
-2560 VFAGAG
+2560 VFAGTG
-2566 ARRVDLPTYAF
+2566 AQRVDLPTYAF
-2577 QRQRYWL
+2577 QRQRFWL

-2613 VVATGR
+2613 VLCTGR

-2639 PGTALVELAVRA
+2639 PGAALVELAIRA
-2651 GDEVGARSLR
+2651 GDEVGAEVLR
-2661 ELIIEAP
+2661 ELVIEAP
-2668 LVIPDKGA
+2668 LVVPDEGA
-2676 VRIQVSVGADTGN
+2676 VRVQVSVGADTGS

-2711 HASGQLSAEAP
+2711 HASGQLSAEVP
-2722 VPGAAFRVW
+2722 VPGAAFGVW

-2761 LRAVWRRDDQVFAE
+2761 LRAVWRRDDEVFAE
-2775 VALPSGEADA
+2775 VALPSGEADL

-2813 EGGGGVRLPFAWSGV
+2813 EGSGGVRLPFAWSGV

-2891 VEWSPVPV
+2891 VEWSRRPV
-2899 REDADDVAVDAEVE
+2899 RDDADDVEVE

-2919 AALSAG
+2919 ASLSAR
-2925 DVCRVSADVL
+2925 DVRRVSAGVL
-2935 SGVQSFLVSSGSG
+2935 SAVQSFLVSSGSG
-2948 CLVVVTRGAVDV
+2948 RLVVVTRGAVDV
-2960 AGSVDAAGGGGSGV
+2960 AGPVDAAGGGGSGV

-2988 AQAENPGRIVLLDVA
+2988 AQAEDPGRIVLLDVA

-3008 PVGGVLAGVVASG
+3008 PAGGVLAGVVASG
-3021 ESQVAVR
+3021 EPQVAVR

-3034 PRLVRA
+3034 ARLVRA
-3040 VVPGSVEPV
+3040 VVPASVEPV

-3087 RGLEAPGAQRLK
+3087 RGLEAPGAQMLK
-3099 AELERSGAVVRV
+3099 AELEQAGAVVRV
-3111 AACDVADRDALAGL
+3111 AACDVADRDALAQL
-3125 LKDMLADAPLSGV
+3125 LAGVPVDAPLSGV

-3150 AGLTPERLAGVFRP
+3150 AGLTAERLAGVFRP

-3172 HEATRDLDLD
+3172 HEATRGLDLD
-3182 AFVLYS
+3182 VFVLYS

-3227 WGLWGDTGGMA
+3227 WGLWGASSAMTGSLG
-3238 GALDETDQARMRRSG
+3238 ESDQARMSRG
-3253 VRPLSVDEGMAL
+3253 GIRPLSVDEGMAL
-3265 FDAAI
+3265 FDAGV
-3270 GADEPAL
+3270 GADEAHL

-3290 AGAGQL
+3290 AGVGQL
-3296 ATMLQELVRRPRRTA
+3296 ATMLQGLVHRPRRTA
-3311 ASGGPVPADTL
+3311 AAGGPVRADSLT
-3322 SDRLAGLPEEEQTE
+3322 DRLAGLPEEEQTE
-3336 TLLDLVRDEV
+3336 KLLDLVRDEV

-3444 LGVLRQLLRL
+3444 LGVLQQLLRL
-3454 VAAAPGAADSGTAA
+3454 VAAAPGAADSGE
-3468 SASSETRQNAAHMI
+3468 ASSETRQKAAHMI